1 MLRRPPSST
10 RTDTPFPYTSLF
22 RSLHRA
28 DKPNEELYST
38 TSRSTPD
45 GLNSLPRDYT
55 GPLLGPP
62 LPGDLGR
69 PILNAQNSGQP
80 VPNPS
85 IASPSP
91 GISQEEQRRLQALE
105 RSEERRVGKECVSTG
120 RSRGSPSH

>member
-1 MLRRPPSST
+1 MRISDLSS
-10 RTDTPFPYTSLF
+10 DLCSSDLVGIGGALVYSLQ
-22 RSLHRA
+22 LHRA

-85 IASPSP
+85 IASPSDP
-91 GISQEEQRRLQALE
+91 KSTRLN
-105 RSEERRVGKECVSTG
+105 S
-120 RSRGSPSH
+120 SH

>member
-85 IASPSP
+85 IASPSDP
-91 GISQEEQRRLQALE
+91 KSTRLN
-105 RSEERRVGKECVSTG
+105 S
-120 RSRGSPSH
+120 SH

>member
-1 MLRRPPSST
+1 MTLAAPRAPMRPCDFAQIRPALPDSLARCSLAWARLSASASAVHSST
-10 RTDTPFPYTSLF
+10 HSSFT
-22 RSLHRA
+22 A

-69 PILNAQNSGQP
+69 PILNAQNSGQDRK
-80 VPNPS
+80 S
-85 IASPSP
+85 T
-91 GISQEEQRRLQALE
+91 RLN
-105 RSEERRVGKECVSTG
+105 S
-120 RSRGSPSH
+120 SH